1 MQIHL
6 AFYLVVTVLSDGS
19 GRAAF
24 NTGVTTNSHIEQS
37 V

>member
-1 MQIHL
+1 MQIRQAL
-6 AFYLVVTVLSDGS
+6 YLIVTLLGNGS

-24 NTGVTTNSHIEQS
+24 NTGVTVNPYVEQA